1 MMSESRLR
9 DLLRAMHLLGA
20 VREDAAVAPHAV
32 CSLMRDLP
40 FSEISSLMDLGERMG
55 YLSRVGDRFYL
66 TFRGEISVI
75 SISS

>member
-1 MMSESRLR
+1 MSESRLR

-20 VREDAAVAPHAV
+20 VREDSAVAPHAL
-32 CSLMRDLP
+32 CPLMPDLP
-40 FSEISSLMDLGERMG
+40 FSEVSRLMELGERMG
-55 YLSRVGDRFYL
+55 YLSRIDDRFYL